1 MVEWSI
7 TAVLKTAVLRGTGGS
22 NPSLSAERFQ
32 KGFTK
37 EVNLAFK
44 IQIIVVKSRFY
55 NDFSLYIALSFDGI
69 TLCFDSQHSVIFCYA
84 WCYTKKT
91 TSKNVAVTGLWL
103 PYWLAQ
109 FFLFQFFMLN
119 FVTVMLHKNDT
130 LWERILRCPT
140 TYAQTMRT
148 KKVSCNVAYL
158 PLWRNGKSRFHQN
171 LCGQVCNV
179 LELVDNF
186 GFLI

>member
-1 MVEWSI
+1 MQGARPIYIYRLAPCTENCSQRIYKTFSI
-7 TAVLKTAVLRGTGGS
+7 KYLEHVHIFSTFEPKKHKSVFQAAVSTCTLKILCCGYNLATQKGRRFIKNYDTRRYKEYS
-22 NPSLSAERFQ
+22 FSSLSAERFQ

-91 TSKNVAVTGLWL
+91 TSKNVAVTGL
-103 PYWLAQ
+103 
-109 FFLFQFFMLN
+109 
-119 FVTVMLHKNDT
+119 
-130 LWERILRCPT
+130 
-140 TYAQTMRT
+140 
-148 KKVSCNVAYL
+148 
-158 PLWRNGKSRFHQN
+158 
-171 LCGQVCNV
+171 
-179 LELVDNF
+179 
-186 GFLI
+186 

>member
-1 MVEWSI
+1 MQGARPIYIYRLAPCTENCSQRIYKTFSI
-7 TAVLKTAVLRGTGGS
+7 KYLEHVHIFSTFEPKKHKSVFQAAVSTCTLKILCCGYNLATQKRRKFINNYDTRRYEECS
-22 NPSLSAERFQ
+22 FSSLSAERFQ

-91 TSKNVAVTGLWL
+91 TSKNVAVTGL
-103 PYWLAQ
+103 
-109 FFLFQFFMLN
+109 
-119 FVTVMLHKNDT
+119 
-130 LWERILRCPT
+130 
-140 TYAQTMRT
+140 
-148 KKVSCNVAYL
+148 
-158 PLWRNGKSRFHQN
+158 
-171 LCGQVCNV
+171 
-179 LELVDNF
+179 
-186 GFLI
+186 